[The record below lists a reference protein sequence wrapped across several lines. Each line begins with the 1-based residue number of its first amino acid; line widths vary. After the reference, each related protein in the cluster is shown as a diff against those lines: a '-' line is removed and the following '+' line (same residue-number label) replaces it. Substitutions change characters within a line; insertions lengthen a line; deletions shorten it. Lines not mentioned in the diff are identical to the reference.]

1 MSVGPPA
8 AKGTISET
16 GLLFG
21 QFVCA
26 VAALL
31 AIKALALTMA
41 ANPANTVFF
50 NFITVSSFLMPCD
63 FAIFAAYRGIS
74 VYQQAPIDV

>member
-1 MSVGPPA
+1 VVPNDLPIGIAIKRATMSVGPPA
-8 AKGTISET
+8 AKGTTSET

-26 VAALL
+26 VATLL
-31 AIKALALTMA
+31 PIKALALTMA

-50 NFITVSSFLMPCD
+50 NFI
-63 FAIFAAYRGIS
+63 GIS
-74 VYQQAPIDV
+74 IFYAL